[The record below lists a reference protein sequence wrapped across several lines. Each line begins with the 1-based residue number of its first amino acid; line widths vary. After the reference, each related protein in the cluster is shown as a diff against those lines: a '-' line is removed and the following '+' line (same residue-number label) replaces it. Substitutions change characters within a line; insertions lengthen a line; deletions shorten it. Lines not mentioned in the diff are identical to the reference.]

1 MFTKQH
7 ILHSIAWENV
17 LLKHLHS
24 KISAEHLDYR
34 PNEHQRTLRELLQY
48 ITRGSQTMIKMLENK
63 WYAPEI
69 WKSTREASEA
79 KDMMTGFG
87 DALDEQYTI
96 IADYLEN
103 ATEETL
109 SEEIDLFGQW
119 AQPAMQYVLDGVL
132 KNYPAYRM
140 QLFMYLKSGL
150 EMYDLN
156 STNLWIGKDPEK
168 TPDEEEN
175 QQQ

>member
-1 MFTKQH
+1 
-7 ILHSIAWENV
+7 
-17 LLKHLHS
+17 
-24 KISAEHLDYR
+24 
-34 PNEHQRTLRELLQY
+34 
-48 ITRGSQTMIKMLENK
+48 
-63 WYAPEI
+63 
-69 WKSTREASEA
+69 
-79 KDMMTGFG
+79 
-87 DALDEQYTI
+87 
-96 IADYLEN
+96 
-103 ATEETL
+103 
-109 SEEIDLFGQW
+109 
-119 AQPAMQYVLDGVL
+119 MQYVLDGVL